1 MNIVLPLL
9 TILSAVNLVLLA
21 IYGWFFRKNEKPF
34 FWLGCMNIS
43 IAVTIIDNLL
53 IYYHSTHVLFY
64 HFSFIINMSWG
75 AYFIN
80 LLSTLKNNKP
90 NYRKQCLLF
99 LPSILYVIFTIY
111 TFIIPEYNNLL
122 LQSIYE
128 NKPLLANI
136 IPNFVL
142 LIYSLGANL
151 FMLTIEI
158 YQRKTEAGNVF
169 RKRRIEILISFI
181 FFQSITFLPYVISQ
195 SIIYLIFLMPV
206 VSFLTYLWIFFRL
219 QHILNVREII
229 LFNKYKNIKI
239 SDLEKKDMAD
249 KIEKHLRDNKPFL
262 EPKYSINDLAKELNL
277 PIIFHCRMA
286 HDELIEILGRYDGKL
301 QGAIHCFSGD
311 WQQAEKYLDMGFYLG
326 FNGIIFKL
334 NLDEVIEKIPLDK
347 VLIETDCP
355 YLTPFPMTGRNEP
368 IYVKYV
374 AERIAKIRKLSYEE
388 ILEATTENAKKL
400 FNI

>member
-1 MNIVLPLL
+1 
-9 TILSAVNLVLLA
+9 
-21 IYGWFFRKNEKPF
+21 
-34 FWLGCMNIS
+34 
-43 IAVTIIDNLL
+43 
-53 IYYHSTHVLFY
+53 
-64 HFSFIINMSWG
+64 MSWG

-229 LFNKYKNIKI
+229 LFNK
-239 SDLEKKDMAD
+239 S
-249 KIEKHLRDNKPFL
+249 
-262 EPKYSINDLAKELNL
+262 LNPQGFKVKVVKTL
-277 PIIFHCRMA
+277 CR
-286 HDELIEILGRYDGKL
+286 KSFT
-301 QGAIHCFSGD
+301 QCS
-311 WQQAEKYLDMGFYLG
+311 
-326 FNGIIFKL
+326 
-334 NLDEVIEKIPLDK
+334 
-347 VLIETDCP
+347 
-355 YLTPFPMTGRNEP
+355 
-368 IYVKYV
+368 
-374 AERIAKIRKLSYEE
+374 
-388 ILEATTENAKKL
+388 TTEKFHL
-400 FNI
+400 F